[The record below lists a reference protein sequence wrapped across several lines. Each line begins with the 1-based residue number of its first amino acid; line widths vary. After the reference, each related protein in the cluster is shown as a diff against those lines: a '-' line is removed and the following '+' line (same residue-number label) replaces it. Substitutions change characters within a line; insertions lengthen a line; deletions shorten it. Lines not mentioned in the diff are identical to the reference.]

1 MKVIIFLLIFMLIII
16 NNKPIIEKLTFNDPD
31 FLELYPKY
39 KLKINSFNTNLTYDN
54 KYKLNYEDLNSKKC
68 NQIVNNKN
76 LTSKFLEKYNIPMPK
91 YIKFE
96 RDIFNNLFSN
106 NKFIKKV
113 NTNLKY
119 PLVVKPVS
127 ELQSKDVFIN
137 IQNSD
142 KLRKIINKIKF
153 KYNELKIEEFTEGK
167 LYRILIINSKIIDI
181 LERPL
186 PFVTGNGIKKI
197 KELIE
202 ERNNNQL
209 KHNKKTTH
217 KINDNFL
224 KSQNIN
230 LNHPVPKNKK
240 IFITE
245 VPSFF
250 NGSNPIRIDIDSVHQ
265 DNKNLFLKINDLV
278 NANISGLDFI
288 SPDLKISYKNNN
300 AKLIEINDS
309 FSSYQ
314 IHKYAEPKKNITPEI
329 LENIEK
335 IYIKEFQL

>member
-142 KLRKIINKIKF
+142 KLRKI
-153 KYNELKIEEFTEGK
+153 
-167 LYRILIINSKIIDI
+167 
-181 LERPL
+181 
-186 PFVTGNGIKKI
+186 
-197 KELIE
+197 
-202 ERNNNQL
+202 
-209 KHNKKTTH
+209 
-217 KINDNFL
+217 
-224 KSQNIN
+224 
-230 LNHPVPKNKK
+230 
-240 IFITE
+240 
-245 VPSFF
+245 
-250 NGSNPIRIDIDSVHQ
+250 
-265 DNKNLFLKINDLV
+265 
-278 NANISGLDFI
+278 
-288 SPDLKISYKNNN
+288 
-300 AKLIEINDS
+300 
-309 FSSYQ
+309 
-314 IHKYAEPKKNITPEI
+314 
-329 LENIEK
+329 
-335 IYIKEFQL
+335 